1 MRISTRFLAF
11 LAAAFLMVAPV
22 HAQTPPPAG
31 PSKAEADAV
40 VKLLENDAERT
51 KLIQQL
57 KAISAVQ
64 APAEPEAPSGWVSNL
79 LANASD
85 GIAKAGSEF
94 ADAARG
100 LKDIPAAWDSLVSF
114 SSDPQRL
121 TKWGRLAGQI
131 GVVLGAALLAEWI
144 VFRLLTR
151 PRRMLNE
158 RPVTSIVGR
167 TVIFILRTIIDA
179 VPIIVFGGVA
189 VVVLGLLEPDRTAR
203 LIVTTLINANMLV
216 RIVLAAGRAVLAP
229 DNNRYRLVRLQD
241 ETANYHYLW
250 LRRFVGVAIYGLM
263 GLDALRYLGFGA
275 SLVGVLSRMIGLI
288 LATMAIVFV
297 LQNKDAVRS
306 YLRSDGPESRFKKWA
321 GGLSTVRRRLADVW
335 HILAILYIGAVFA
348 VWAMSIPG
356 GFTFLLRG
364 TALTFLLWLAVRF
377 GVRGL
382 KRSLQAGFH
391 VRGDTAKRFPN
402 LEARANRYLPV
413 MDIALRVA
421 VYFIAAMALLQI
433 WGLDSL
439 VWLTEGAG
447 RRVVSSAFL
456 IGLVLALSVIVWEGA
471 SSLIERYLT
480 ETDDKGII
488 RQRSARVRTLLPLL
502 RNALL
507 VILTVM
513 ATLIVLA
520 ELGLNIAPLLAGAG
534 VLGLAIGFGAQ
545 TLVKDVITG
554 LFMLFEDTVSIGDV
568 VDVGGGNS
576 GSVEGIT
583 IRTLRIRD
591 GSGAVLTIPFSN
603 ITSVKNMTRNFAVAA
618 IDINVDYNTDVD
630 HVRDLLLKIDE
641 EIRNDPA
648 FAGFILRPL
657 DFHGVDSFGDN
668 GVMIKSSSRTAAGKQ
683 WAVKREFFR
692 RIKLA
697 FDEQKVSIPFPQRV
711 VRHIMDPNG
720 PKDAKPPIV
729 ATD

>member
-1 MRISTRFLAF
+1 MTRFFAL
-11 LAAAFLMVAPV
+11 LAAAFLLTSPLA
-22 HAQTPPPAG
+22 AQTPPS
-31 PSKAEADAV
+31 PSKAEAEAV
-40 VKLLENDAERT
+40 VKLLENDAERA

-64 APAEPEAPSGWVSNL
+64 AQAEPEAPSGWVSAL
-79 LANASD
+79 LADASD

-100 LKDIPAAWDSLVSF
+100 LRDIPAAWNNLMSF
-114 SSDPQRL
+114 GSDQQRL
-121 TKWGRLAGQI
+121 TKWGRIAGQI
-131 GVVLGAALLAEWI
+131 GVVLGTALLAEWI
-144 VFRLLTR
+144 IFRLLTR
-151 PRRMLNE
+151 PRRILND
-158 RPVTSIVGR
+158 RPVTSVIGR

-179 VPIIVFGGVA
+179 VPIMVFGGVA

-203 LIVTTLINANMLV
+203 LVVTTLINANMLV
-216 RIVLAAGRAVLAP
+216 RIILAAGRAVLAP
-229 DNNRYRLVRLQD
+229 DSERFRLVRLQD
-241 ETANYHYLW
+241 ETANYLYLW

-263 GLDALRYLGFGA
+263 GLDALRFLGIGS
-275 SLVGVLSRMIGLI
+275 SLAGVLQRLIGLV
-288 LATMAIVFV
+288 LTTMAIVFV
-297 LQNKDAVRS
+297 LQNREAVRT
-306 YLRSDGPESRFKKWA
+306 YMRSDNPESRFKRLS

-364 TALTFLLWLAVRF
+364 TALTFLLWVLIRLGARA
-377 GVRGL
+377 L
-382 KRSLQAGFH
+382 KRSLHAGFH
-391 VRGDTAKRFPN
+391 VQGDTAKRFPN

-413 MDIALRVA
+413 IEIALRVA
-421 VYFIAAMALLQI
+421 LYFIAIVALLQI

-439 VWLTEGAG
+439 DWLTDGAG

-480 ETDDKGII
+480 ETDEKGVI

-507 VILTVM
+507 VILTIM
-513 ATLIVLA
+513 TTLIVLA

-534 VLGLAIGFGAQ
+534 VVGLAVGFGAQ

-591 GSGAVLTIPFSN
+591 GGGAVLTIPFSN

-618 IDINVDYNTDVD
+618 IDINVDYNTDVEK
-630 HVRDLLLKIDE
+630 VKEILLGIDE

-648 FAGFILRPL
+648 FAGFILKPL

-668 GVMIKSSSRTAAGKQ
+668 GIMVKSSSRTAAGKQ

-697 FDEQKVSIPFPQRV
+697 FDERGVSIPFPQRV
-711 VRHIMDPNG
+711 VRHVMDPSA
-720 PKDAKPPIV
+720 KDMKPPIV

>member
-1 MRISTRFLAF
+1 MMTRFFAL
-11 LAAAFLMVAPV
+11 LAAVFLLTSPLA
-22 HAQTPPPAG
+22 AQTPPA
-31 PSKAEADAV
+31 PSKAEAEAV
-40 VKLLENDAERT
+40 VKLLENDAERA

-64 APAEPEAPSGWVSNL
+64 AAAEPEAPSGWLSGL
-79 LANASD
+79 LADASD
-85 GIAKAGSEF
+85 GMAKAGSEF

-100 LKDIPAAWDSLVSF
+100 LRDLPAAWDSLMSF
-114 SSDPQRL
+114 SSDQQRL
-121 TKWGRLAGQI
+121 SKWGRIAGQI

-144 VFRLLTR
+144 IFRLLTR
-151 PRRMLNE
+151 PRRILND
-158 RPVTSIVGR
+158 RPVTSVIGR

-189 VVVLGLLEPDRTAR
+189 VLVLGLLGPDRTAR
-203 LIVTTLINANMLV
+203 LVVTTLINANMLV
-216 RIVLAAGRAVLAP
+216 RLILAAGRAVLAP
-229 DNNRYRLVRLQD
+229 DSMRYRLVRLQD
-241 ETANYHYLW
+241 ETANYLYLW

-263 GLDALRYLGFGA
+263 GLDALRILGIGS
-275 SLVGVLSRMIGLI
+275 SLAGVLERLIGLV

-297 LQNKDAVRS
+297 LQNREAVRS
-306 YLRSDGPESRFKKWA
+306 FLRSDNPESRFKKFS

-364 TALTFLLWLAVRF
+364 TALTFVLWVLIRLCARA
-377 GVRGL
+377 L

-391 VRGDTAKRFPN
+391 VQGDTAKRFPN

-413 MDIALRVA
+413 IEVALRVA
-421 VYFIAAMALLQI
+421 IYFVAIIALLQI

-439 VWLTEGAG
+439 DWLTIGAG

-480 ETDDKGII
+480 ETDEKGVV

-507 VILTVM
+507 VILTIM
-513 ATLIVLA
+513 TTLIVLA

-534 VLGLAIGFGAQ
+534 VVGLAIGFGAQ

-568 VDVGGGNS
+568 IDVGGGNS
-576 GSVEGIT
+576 GVVEGIT

-591 GSGAVLTIPFSN
+591 GGGAVLTIPFSN
-603 ITSVKNMTRNFAVAA
+603 ITSVKNMTRNFAFAA
-618 IDINVDYNTDVD
+618 LDISVDYDSSID
-630 HVRDLLLKIDE
+630 EVRDVLVRIDQE
-641 EIRNDPA
+641 MREDPE
-648 FAGFILRPL
+648 FGPMILTPL
-657 DFHGVDSFGDN
+657 EFFGLDSFGDSAIL
-668 GVMIKSSSRTAAGKQ
+668 VKARSKTMAGKQ
-683 WAVKREFFR
+683 WSVKREFNR
-692 RIKLA
+692 RIKQA
-697 FDEQKVSIPFPQRV
+697 FDEAGISIPFPQRV
-711 VRHIMDPNG
+711 VRHVMDPSA
-720 PKDAKPPIV
+720 KDMKPPIV